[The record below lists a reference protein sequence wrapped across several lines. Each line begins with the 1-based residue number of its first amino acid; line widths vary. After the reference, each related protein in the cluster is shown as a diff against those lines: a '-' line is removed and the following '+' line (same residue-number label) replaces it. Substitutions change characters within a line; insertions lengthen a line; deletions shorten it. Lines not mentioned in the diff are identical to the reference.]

1 MGCRT
6 TCGDIVSFAV
16 VDIGSGSL
24 RYAAYDDSGSPV
36 DGRSVITRLG
46 ASLDQT
52 GRLDDDAIARSL
64 DALRSFRAEHV
75 AVTEW
80 HALATAACREATNG
94 HEFLRE
100 AEAILGRAPR
110 VLSGDDEGN
119 FAFAG
124 AVSALPP
131 TDGQTVV
138 IDIGGASTEFV
149 VGHSVAEHVMSVR
162 VGALRLTR
170 AELPSDPP
178 RPEEL
183 TNAIGVMTDHV
194 DDIELSMPM
203 SLAGSRFVGV
213 GGTFS
218 TMAAVEIGMPVFDRG
233 KVHGFVLTRE
243 AAEDVFRT
251 LATESLAD
259 RVHNPGLSPERAPF
273 IVGGCCA
280 VVAIMRRLHLT
291 EITVST
297 ANVLDGFA
305 ASIVAGKT

>member
-1 MGCRT
+1 M
-6 TCGDIVSFAV
+6 SFAV

-24 RYAAYDDSGSPV
+24 RYAAFDASGV
-36 DGRSVITRLG
+36 AVGGQSVITRLG

-52 GRLDDDAIARSL
+52 GRLDDDAITRSL
-64 DALRSFRAEHV
+64 DTLRSFRAEHPD
-75 AVTEW
+75 VTEW

-94 HEFLRE
+94 NEFLGA
-100 AEAILGRAPR
+100 AETVLGRAPL
-110 VLSGDDEGN
+110 VLSGDDEGA

-124 AVSALPP
+124 AVAALPT
-131 TDGQTVV
+131 TDEQTVV

-149 VGHSVAEHVMSVR
+149 VGHSRAEHVMSVR

-194 DDIELSMPM
+194 DDIELSLPVG
-203 SLAGSRFVGV
+203 LIGSRFVGV

-218 TMAAVEIGMPVFDRG
+218 TMAAVEMGMPVFDRS

-280 VVAIMRRLHLT
+280 VVAIMRRLHLS

-305 ASIVAGKT
+305 ASVRAGMS